1 MLLFIN
7 NVNPTELLL
16 IAVVAV
22 LVFGRRLPEV
32 AGQAAGQLAKAKK
45 AVQDLRRESGL
56 DEELRQARQ
65 AAKDLDPRRLVD
77 APKPVRAADSV
88 QRARTPLAGTPAGP
102 VATKPEEQAAPRDEG
117 STQPLG
123 GASMPVASGDAS
135 AAPSEGKAASERR
148 DAPAGE

>member
-65 AAKDLDPRRLVD
+65 AAQDLDPRRLVD

-88 QRARTPLAGTPAGP
+88 QRGRSPVPA
-102 VATKPEEQAAPRDEG
+102 
-117 STQPLG
+117 
-123 GASMPVASGDAS
+123 
-135 AAPSEGKAASERR
+135 
-148 DAPAGE
+148 APAGLPAAEGPREFPPRGDEAAPPEGAAGSAAAPASPQASTPSAEATGGSGGPTTTD

>member
-88 QRARTPLAGTPAGP
+88 QRARTPLAGTPPGP
-102 VATKPEEQAAPRDEG
+102 AAAKPEEQAAPRGD
-117 STQPLG
+117 SSAQPLD
-123 GASMPVASGDAS
+123 GASMP
-135 AAPSEGKAASERR
+135 AAPGEASPAPAAGQTDSERR
-148 DAPAGE
+148 DAPAGG